1 VILVASFFWLFF
13 CTLGAAS
20 SFAQNKIVILQ
31 VSGSINPGVADYIAG
46 GIEKAEELEAV
57 AVVIE
62 LDTPGGLVD
71 SMRKIVMAQLAC
83 GLPVVVFVSP
93 GGARAA
99 SAGVFITLAA
109 DIAAMAPGTNIGAAH
124 PVGSGGQNIDGPMSE
139 KIVNDMVAFGKSIAK
154 KQGRN
159 MEWIEKAI
167 RESDAITEAEALKMG
182 IIDLTA
188 DSMDDLVKKINKR
201 KVPGKGILDLDKVEI
216 IYLDEG
222 IKIKILKTI
231 ADPNIAYILLMIGLA
246 GLYFELST
254 PGAVFPGVIGGICL
268 VLAFYS
274 FQTLPVNYAGILLI
288 CLAVIFLI
296 LEIKI
301 ASYGLLTLAG
311 IISLVLGS
319 LMLFEEGLPYGLEIS
334 WKVLAP
340 TIFLVCGFFIAVTVL
355 VVKAQKAKPL
365 TGISGMIGEI
375 AVAKTDLNP
384 GGKVIVHGELWNALS
399 HRPVSAGQ
407 RVRVLKVD
415 NLTLLVE
422 PTEGPEKIG
431 LI

>member
-1 VILVASFFWLFF
+1 
-13 CTLGAAS
+13 
-20 SFAQNKIVILQ
+20 
-31 VSGSINPGVADYIAG
+31 
-46 GIEKAEELEAV
+46 
-57 AVVIE
+57 
-62 LDTPGGLVD
+62 
-71 SMRKIVMAQLAC
+71 
-83 GLPVVVFVSP
+83 
-93 GGARAA
+93 
-99 SAGVFITLAA
+99 
-109 DIAAMAPGTNIGAAH
+109 
-124 PVGSGGQNIDGPMSE
+124 MSE

-422 PTEGPEKIG
+422 PTEGLEKIG